1 MIDAL
6 RNAYRLKELLDCL
19 HLSKSSYFYRKRVLN
34 KPDKYQNLRQEI
46 REAFASV
53 NGCYGYRRL
62 HAVLKGLGRS
72 VSEKVIRRLMK
83 AECPIVPNV
92 KRGRYGS
99 YMGGIS
105 PAVENVLRRNFH
117 ADRPNVKRQMGHRHY
132 GVPDPRRKGL
142 FVPHDRLF

>member
-6 RNAYRLKELLDCL
+6 RNAYRPKELLDCL
-19 HLSKSSYFYRKRVLN
+19 KLSKSSYFYKKTVLN
-34 KPDKYQNLRQEI
+34 GPDKYQSLRQEI
-46 REAFASV
+46 REAFAAA

-62 HAVLKGLGRS
+62 HAALKDLGRS

-99 YMGGIS
+99 YMGEIS

-117 ADRPNVKRQMGHRHY
+117 ADRPNVKWGTDITEFRIPAGRVY
-132 GVPDPRRKGL
+132 
-142 FVPHDRLF
+142 